1 MSILSKKEATMV
13 GCWWQLLMSK
23 EVAPTIDKE
32 QPPLLTK
39 EQEEL

>member
-1 MSILSKKEATMV
+1 MV